1 MSQVLE
7 STDGTNDKYAKTVV
21 SIQLSKYECCGLKYQ
36 DGQTL
41 TAHMRSVHNVGQFTV
56 ALSCCG
62 NAFAEPKQL
71 IQHVKAEH
79 GITMD
84 VQI

>member
-1 MSQVLE
+1 M
-7 STDGTNDKYAKTVV
+7 
-21 SIQLSKYECCGLKYQ
+21 SKYECCGMKYQ

-41 TAHMRSVHNVGQFTV
+41 TDHMRSIHSVGQFTV

-62 NAFAEPKQL
+62 SSFAEPKQL
-71 IQHVKAEH
+71 SQHMKSEH
-79 GITMD
+79 AITMD